1 MSPLFRKFVERNSKI
16 FENKESGKEE
26 VLEKISFNGEIDGS
40 KITSSQKVAK
50 DRYYMDLLFL
60 SLIVHA
66 TKHPLILLLI
76 SQSIP

>member
-40 KITSSQKVAK
+40 KITSSQEVAK

-60 SLIVHA
+60 S
-66 TKHPLILLLI
+66 
-76 SQSIP
+76 